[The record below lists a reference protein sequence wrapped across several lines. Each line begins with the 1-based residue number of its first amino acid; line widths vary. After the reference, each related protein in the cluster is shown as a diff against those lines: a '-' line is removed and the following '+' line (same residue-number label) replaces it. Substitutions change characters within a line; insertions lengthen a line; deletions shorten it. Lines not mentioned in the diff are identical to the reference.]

1 LKARLWEIFRPG
13 GRVFPVAVILAA
25 VAALTARYLLYGVP
39 HEFITGEYKGTFEGD
54 YDFTLELVRAFR
66 DWRTVPLWSETYSG
80 PISVF
85 ASNLHVF
92 AQALLYPFTGSLSL
106 SIKILQVAQLLVA
119 GLGMYTLS
127 AHLFRDRVA
136 AAFSAVLYMFTPFY
150 IGHLLSYLHY
160 TGVYLLAPLV
170 FYLILRTVEERSYRL
185 ALALS
190 IVTVYSLLSHPQ
202 NVFIGG
208 VFYALF
214 FLMVSAHG
222 LVESAREGFAR
233 AFLKRMAGISAV
245 ITVVVFLLSAFTV
258 LPTIIDN
265 YPYLRTSWVKGAEGL
280 VHVDRGHIES
290 HSQSILAAV
299 TLQHWPWLQTP
310 LKGGQYP
317 AWSYMAVFLMP
328 FVFTSVSLLIRFN
341 WLVLSLMV
349 LLIVSVQASLGVH
362 GHPDLFTFASKYIPF
377 FGMSRTP
384 YAYTNIAFMVFCLL
398 SSVTFIWLASRLAC
412 FRSPPAPDEARG
424 PSPSN
429 AVRWLVFAALA
440 VPYLIAARH
449 YGNSYNWTFIS
460 AREPQ
465 YLSRVWSFMDENNR
479 PAGRV
484 IETCGIPT
492 AMLLGSKML
501 PNQVDLLERYHEK
514 DYLGRY
520 LALLG
525 FRYVVTPTMHTQR
538 KKTFDLFGYTPPSVF
553 DVTDGIG
560 EYYSALTTEYYYI
573 FDRLSRD
580 PVFTLHTAGTRDVA
594 LFENRRFFA
603 PYTLYPA
610 RPVMVLGGTESYDLL
625 NMARFF
631 PARSSVPAPVFIAQS
646 ENIARLGELR
656 RVSTDL
662 VLHNTDSLDLYIY
675 MNRDRLGVSRP
686 EAADPADW
694 SLAIHSFGIQQ
705 PFPQQD
711 HSIGN
716 SLHGELTF
724 ADYAITAR
732 RAGSLVRRSFDV
744 TSPGGYAVMLRSY
757 GGPGYSDISV
767 TLDGEP
773 VGTVGQKRRSGY
785 RWLTLWSGPLDRGT
799 HTVEAALSEDLP
811 VFFDSLAIVPRAL
824 AEGAGLSVGDVLGD
838 PAVTYIV
845 NSRKFTTTP
854 GAGDGTRSLE
864 TTLTT
869 APSGLFRPSLRLA
882 RQGGRGGLPA
892 GTPAGEVVLLIDER
906 PVGRVPLSAL
916 SAGPAEFTLP
926 EVRLAAGVH
935 EIRVT
940 GLADGVDFDFLA
952 LSDAGRPTEAAAGDG
967 GFTLTKTGPSEYRF
981 SVNPRDASRPLF
993 LVFNETNYPGWK
1005 LVSGG
1010 RKTTPVVT
1018 NMFMNGFILN
1028 PGPGDGDGPAE
1039 GVVYYS
1045 NTAQRTGVWLSVVTF
1060 LSVLL
1065 LVIAGPYMR
1074 RG

>member
-1 LKARLWEIFRPG
+1 MREIFRPD

-25 VAALTARYLLYGVP
+25 VALLTGRYLLYGVP

-80 PISVF
+80 PVSVF
-85 ASNLHVF
+85 ASNFHVF
-92 AQALLYPFTGSLSL
+92 AQALLYPLTGSLSL
-106 SIKILQVAQLLVA
+106 SIKILQVTQLLVA
-119 GLGMYTLS
+119 GLGMYTFS

-160 TGVYLLAPLV
+160 TGVYLGAPLV
-170 FYLILRTVEERSYRL
+170 FYLIMRTVEERSYRM

-208 VFYALF
+208 IFYALF
-214 FLMVSAHG
+214 FLMVSAHEFI
-222 LVESAREGFAR
+222 ESAREGFAR
-233 AFLKRMAGISAV
+233 AFLGRIAGISVV

-280 VHVDRGHIES
+280 VHVDHGHIES
-290 HSQSILAAV
+290 HSQSLLAAV

-349 LLIVSVQASLGVH
+349 LVILSVQTSLGVH
-362 GHPDLFTFASKYIPF
+362 GHPDLFTFASRHLPF

-398 SSVTFIWLASRLAC
+398 PSVTFIWLASRLAC
-412 FRSPPAPDEARG
+412 FSAAPAQAPGTARG
-424 PSPSN
+424 AAPSST
-429 AVRWLVFAALA
+429 VRWLVFAALA
-440 VPYLIAARH
+440 VPYLLAARH

-460 AREPQ
+460 AREPK
-465 YLSRVWSFMDENNR
+465 YLSRVWSFMDDNNGGG
-479 PAGRV
+479 GRV

-501 PNQVDLLERYHEK
+501 PNQVDLLERYHGK

-525 FRYVVTPTMHTQR
+525 FRYVVTPRMHSQR
-538 KKTFDLFGYTPPSVF
+538 NKTFDVFGYTPPSVF
-553 DVTDGIG
+553 DRTDGIS

-573 FDRLSRD
+573 YDRLSRD
-580 PVFTLHTAGTRDVA
+580 PGFALHTAGTRDVA

-631 PARSSVPAPVFIAQS
+631 PAGGPAPAPVFIAQS
-646 ENIARLGELR
+646 ENAARLDELR

-662 VLHNTDSLDLYIY
+662 VLHNTDSLDLYMY
-675 MNRDRLGVSRP
+675 LARARLGISRP
-686 EAADPADW
+686 EAVDPADW
-694 SLAIHSFGIQQ
+694 SLAIRSFGIQQ

-732 RAGSLVRRSFDV
+732 RAGSSVRRRFDV
-744 TSPGGYAVMLRSY
+744 PSPGRYAVMFRSY

-767 TLDGEP
+767 SIDGEP

-785 RWLTLWSGPLDRGT
+785 RWLTLWSGALDRGA
-799 HTVEAALSEDLP
+799 HTVEAALAEDLP
-811 VFFDSLAIVPRAL
+811 VFFDSIAIVPLAR
-824 AEGAGLSVGDVLGD
+824 AEGAGLSVRGVLGD
-838 PAVTYIV
+838 PVVTYIV
-845 NSRKFTTTP
+845 NFRKFTLSP
-854 GAGDGTRSLE
+854 KGADGTQSLE

-869 APSGLFRPSLRLA
+869 APSGVFRPSLRLA
-882 RQGGRGGLPA
+882 RFKDLPSGRSA
-892 GTPAGEVVLLIDER
+892 GDIDLLIDER

-916 SAGPAEFTLP
+916 STGPAEFTLP

-935 EIRVT
+935 EVKVA
-940 GLADGVDFDFLA
+940 GLADGVYFDFLA
-952 LSDAGRPTEAAAGDG
+952 LSDARRPQEGAPGEG
-967 GFTLTKTGPSEYRF
+967 GFTQTKTGPSEYRF
-981 SVNPRDASRPLF
+981 SFNAPDVSRPLF

-1005 LVSGG
+1005 LVSRG

-1018 NMFMNGFILN
+1018 NMFMSGFILK
-1028 PGPGDGDGPAE
+1028 PDPEGGDGGAE
-1039 GVVYYS
+1039 GVIYYS

-1065 LVIAGPYMR
+1065 LMIAGPYMR